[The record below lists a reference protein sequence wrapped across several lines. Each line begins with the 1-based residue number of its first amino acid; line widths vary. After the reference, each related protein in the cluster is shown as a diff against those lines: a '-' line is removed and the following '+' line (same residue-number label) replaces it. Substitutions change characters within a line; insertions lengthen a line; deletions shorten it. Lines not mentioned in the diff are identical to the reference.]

1 MPRPDSFRTQI
12 PVQCCGKCKFAENF
26 STNDTTEILCFR
38 GDNVVIERE
47 IKSGELFPIIK
58 ITLDGVDL
66 DEVCAEDVGDLLLDR
81 LVGFHDV
88 CDQFEANDAET

>member
-1 MPRPDSFRTQI
+1 MIAS
-12 PVQCCGKCKFAENF
+12 GY
-26 STNDTTEILCFR
+26 
-38 GDNVVIERE
+38 IERND
-47 IKSGELFPIIK
+47 PIIK

-66 DEVCAEDVGDLLLDR
+66 DEVCAEDVGDLWLDR